1 MQTVTRGRFPSQLQG
16 VVLQD
21 VQDMQVLDENST
33 ERL

>member
-1 MQTVTRGRFPSQLQG
+1 MQTVTRGRFLSQLQG

-21 VQDMQVLDENST
+21 VQDMQLLDENST